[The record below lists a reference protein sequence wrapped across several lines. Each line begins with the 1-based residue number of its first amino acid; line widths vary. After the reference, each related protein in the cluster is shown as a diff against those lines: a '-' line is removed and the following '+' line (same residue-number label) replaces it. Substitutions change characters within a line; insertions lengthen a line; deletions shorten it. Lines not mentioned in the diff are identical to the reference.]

1 MILGSPAQ
9 PTDPSIHTVLGFFIV
24 EPIRF
29 CCLML
34 LQLQP
39 DLRPLSDLE
48 STPLSQSVVTSLVKQ
63 LSNFATKKHFH
74 KKFICLHHSHV

>member
-1 MILGSPAQ
+1 MIQGSPAQ
-9 PTDPSIHTVLGFFIV
+9 PTDPSIHTILGFFIV
-24 EPIRF
+24 ESIRF
-29 CCLML
+29 CCLIL

-39 DLRPLSDLE
+39 DLPPLSDIE
-48 STPLSQSVVTSLVKQ
+48 STPLSQSVVSPLANQ

>member
-1 MILGSPAQ
+1 MIQGSPAL
-9 PTDPSIHTVLGFFIV
+9 PTGPSTHTVLGFFIV
-24 EPIRF
+24 ESIRF

-39 DLRPLSDLE
+39 DLRPLSDIE
-48 STPLSQSVVTSLVKQ
+48 SAPLSQSVVTSLANQ